1 VEAWPCLRWSSA
13 IARRRQS
20 PPRQTDLPPLSHQA
34 LFAAVR
40 FTDTA
45 TVRIILADAGA
56 SSTTTTAL
64 AAVQTDAGETTLYVV
79 SEAGA
84 EDLVC
89 MLLPLYDFEGATV
102 RSMPSTSQPSKD
114 YRRRGTGG
122 GEGLGRRKRR
132 WEEERRWGS
141 CGRRIGCRAR
151 AVNHPNEVRRA
162 WSSLRA
168 TGRPLGFS
176 ESQQGI
182 QARPQLVDSPAPAT
196 VCHLLS
202 SPRSTRYCTMN
213 IPSGCRSSHR
223 HHRRL
228 HSSSTASI
236 RRTQHRVMVTRPVS
250 GSHAL
255 LPLS

>member
-1 VEAWPCLRWSSA
+1 
-13 IARRRQS
+13 
-20 PPRQTDLPPLSHQA
+20 
-34 LFAAVR
+34 
-40 FTDTA
+40 
-45 TVRIILADAGA
+45 
-56 SSTTTTAL
+56 
-64 AAVQTDAGETTLYVV
+64 
-79 SEAGA
+79 
-84 EDLVC
+84 

-168 TGRPLGFS
+168 TGRPLAFS

-223 HHRRL
+223 HQLQFHCID
-228 HSSSTASI
+228 SSNTTSSDGDTTCEWI
-236 RRTQHRVMVTRPVS
+236 TRPAA
-250 GSHAL
+250 AL
-255 LPLS
+255 ITTNTIFLPVFQPRALVLT